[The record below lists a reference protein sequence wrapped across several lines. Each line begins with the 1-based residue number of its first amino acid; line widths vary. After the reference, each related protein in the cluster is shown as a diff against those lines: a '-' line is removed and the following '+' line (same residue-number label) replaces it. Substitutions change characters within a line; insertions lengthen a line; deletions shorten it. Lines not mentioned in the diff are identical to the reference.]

1 MKYKISVR
9 LRSLVV
15 SGLVI
20 AISSFSSMTAAQSR
34 TGVDI
39 DMLGPQV
46 GEAVP
51 KFELPDQNGKL
62 RSLDS
67 ILGPNGAMLLF
78 HRSAD
83 W

>member
-15 SGLVI
+15 GGWVI
-20 AISSFSSMTAAQSR
+20 AISRFSSMAAAQSR

-39 DMLGPQV
+39 DLLGPQI
-46 GEAVP
+46 GENVP
-51 KFELPDQNGKL
+51 QFELPDQNGKL
-62 RSLDS
+62 QSLES